1 MKKSKPVNHRKSG
14 KNGFMGLKLPYHE
27 NKSLD
32 EDIDDSESEKFE
44 INTG

>member
-14 KNGFMGLKLPYHE
+14 KKRFYGFKIAVSRK
-27 NKSLD
+27 KSLD

-44 INTG
+44 IYTG